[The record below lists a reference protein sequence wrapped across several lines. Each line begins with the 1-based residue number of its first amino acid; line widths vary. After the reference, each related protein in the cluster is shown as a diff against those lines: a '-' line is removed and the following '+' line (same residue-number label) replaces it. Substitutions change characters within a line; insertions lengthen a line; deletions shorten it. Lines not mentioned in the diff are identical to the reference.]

1 MRSNSKLGILS
12 NENQWFGS
20 NDKDICYMQDVV
32 HIGTKLRNR
41 LLKPSIVLLLGKK
54 IASVSHLKVLL
65 NTVSKDVHGLVYSD
79 ICPDDRQN
87 YDSLQK
93 IMQPKVRGA
102 LSDYV
107 IGSEG
112 TVEYIRLCHDITSSL
127 YENELPPLE
136 RIFRIWR
143 ATFFLRECRLFLGRS
158 NEKCEKFEVS
168 QNFITQNAYA
178 CIELNA
184 KNLIILMKKLRD
196 ADMCEFFLPVLFNSQ
211 PCEETFRKMRSM
223 GTTNFTK
230 INFTLLELIHLIKRV
245 EIMNDI
251 MFFKLADFDVKFPRN
266 KVNKSNLSTFNL
278 PSDKEIKDC
287 IESAM
292 SIALEDASK
301 FGTCISFTEINKCM
315 LRDNNMDSKMN
326 PENVAEFIDLEL
338 DRLHNNPIECQILKT
353 FDIETENLNEKS
365 VFVEVGTKTVR
376 KSSLMWLLTE
386 SKQKLSSDRLQRVQ
400 SNSQTSLKKKSV
412 RRKLEFV
419 DVSRK
424 VNVTMK
430 MTEIQIGDWCIFNNI
445 PSNLPTD
452 ETEFIFGNILSFRY
466 IKGRTHKDKQFSL
479 DFAPI
484 SHKNNQ
490 RGVEVFATWYR
501 IDCNANLCMIR
512 ENDCFHIDI
521 KRYATTVFNEAIQ
534 KDEAGCIVFLQ
545 KYQDSIKNEMK
556 CLSIN

>member
-1 MRSNSKLGILS
+1 MRSNSKLGTLS
-12 NENQWFGS
+12 NENKWFDS
-20 NDKDICYMQDVV
+20 NDTNICYMQDVV

-54 IASVSHLKVLL
+54 IASVSHLKILL

-87 YDSLQK
+87 YDSLQR
-93 IMQPKVRGA
+93 IMQPKVRQA
-102 LSDYV
+102 LFDHV

-112 TVEYIRLCHDITSSL
+112 TIEYIRLCHEITSSL
-127 YENELPPLE
+127 YENDLPPLE

-143 ATFFLRECRLFLGRS
+143 ATFFLRACRLFLVQS
-158 NEKCEKFEVS
+158 NENYEKFEVS

-184 KNLIILMKKLRD
+184 KNLIILMKRLRD
-196 ADMCEFFLPVLFNSQ
+196 AEMCEFFLPVLFNSQ

-230 INFTLLELIHLIKRV
+230 INFTLLELMHLIKRV

-266 KVNKSNLSTFNL
+266 KVKKSNLSTFNL

-292 SIALEDASK
+292 SIALDDASK
-301 FGTCISFTEINKCM
+301 FDICISFTEINKCM
-315 LRDNNMDSKMN
+315 LRDNPMDSKMN
-326 PENVAEFIDLEL
+326 LENVAKFIDLGINRL
-338 DRLHNNPIECQILKT
+338 DSNPIECQSLIAY
-353 FDIETENLNEKS
+353 DIETENLNEKS
-365 VFVEVGTKTVR
+365 LFVEVGSKTVR

-419 DVSRK
+419 DVSPK
-424 VNVTMK
+424 INVTMK
-430 MTEIQIGDWCIFNNI
+430 MSEIQIGDWCIFNKI
-445 PSNLPTD
+445 PSDKPSD
-452 ETEFIFGNILSFRY
+452 RIEFVLGNILSFRY

-484 SHKNNQ
+484 FHEDNQ

-501 IDCNANLCMIR
+501 IDCNAKLCIIR
-512 ENDCFHIDI
+512 DNDCFHIDI
-521 KRYATTVFNEAIQ
+521 KRYITTVLNEAIQ
-534 KDEAGCIVFLQ
+534 KDEAGCIDFLQ
-545 KYQDSIKNEMK
+545 KYQNSIKNEMK

>member
-1 MRSNSKLGILS
+1 
-12 NENQWFGS
+12 
-20 NDKDICYMQDVV
+20 MQDVV

-41 LLKPSIVLLLGKK
+41 LLKPSIVLLFGKK
-54 IASVSHLKVLL
+54 IASISHLKILL

-87 YDSLQK
+87 YGSLQK
-93 IMQPKVRGA
+93 IMQPKVRQA
-102 LSDYV
+102 LFDHV

-112 TVEYIRLCHDITSSL
+112 TIEYIRLCHEITSSL
-127 YENELPPLE
+127 YDNDLPPLE

-143 ATFFLRECRLFLGRS
+143 ATFFLRACRLFLVRS
-158 NEKCEKFEVS
+158 NENCEKFEVS

-196 ADMCEFFLPVLFNSQ
+196 AEMSEFFLPVLFNSQ

-230 INFTLLELIHLIKRV
+230 INFTLLELMHLIKRV

-278 PSDKEIKDC
+278 PSDKETKDC
-287 IESAM
+287 IESALC
-292 SIALEDASK
+292 IALDDASK
-301 FGTCISFTEINKCM
+301 FGVCISCTDINRCM
-315 LRDNNMDSKMN
+315 LRDIHVDSKMN

-338 DRLHNNPIECQILKT
+338 NRLYSNPIECQNLKAY
-353 FDIETENLNEKS
+353 DIQTENLNEKS
-365 VFVEVGTKTVR
+365 IFVEVGSKTVR

-386 SKQKLSSDRLQRVQ
+386 SKHKLSSDRLKRVRT
-400 SNSQTSLKKKSV
+400 NSQNSLKTKSV

-419 DVSRK
+419 DVSP
-424 VNVTMK
+424 NDTITIK
-430 MTEIQIGDWCIFNNI
+430 MSEIQIGDWCIFNNI
-445 PSNLPTD
+445 PSDNTS
-452 ETEFIFGNILSFRY
+452 ERIEFLLGNILSFRY

-484 SHKNNQ
+484 SHENNQ

-501 IDCNANLCMIR
+501 VDRNAKLCIIR

-521 KRYATTVFNEAIQ
+521 KHYVTTVLNEGIQ
-534 KDEAGCIVFLQ
+534 KDEEGCIGFIQ
-545 KYQDSIKNEMK
+545 KYRDSIKNEMK